1 LTIIGVDEL
10 RKRVKG
16 ESLHKKKKRNEDGER
31 KESVCVM
38 IQNGL
43 A

>member
-10 RKRVKG
+10 RKRVRG
-16 ESLHKKKKRNEDGER
+16 ESLYKKPEEEEER
-31 KESVCVM
+31 KERACVV

>member
-10 RKRVKG
+10 RKRVRG
-16 ESLHKKKKRNEDGER
+16 ESLYKKPEEEER
-31 KESVCVM
+31 KERACVM

-43 A
+43 V